1 MIHAFPLVR
10 GRVHEACGPAA
21 VSFAV
26 RVAAQMSGDVIW
38 VREGWRPGG
47 LNPLGMDGLDPARV
61 IVAHTAN
68 QIDTLAVAEEALRDG
83 AVSCVVLELTAQIGL
98 TAGRRLQLAAKD
110 GRATGVCLIPDGAG
124 MGSNATQ
131 TRWRC
136 APVFDDRDSTLQQWD
151 LIKNKSGTNGSW
163 YVRWHAE
170 TRSVTVVPPI
180 GQRSGPAGA
189 PG

>member
-1 MIHAFPLVR
+1 MIHAFPLAR
-10 GRVHEACGPAA
+10 GRVHEACGTAA

-26 RVAAQMSGDVIW
+26 RVAAQSGGDVIW
-38 VREGWRPGG
+38 IREGWRTGQ
-47 LNPLGMDGLDPARV
+47 LNPLGMDGLDPACV
-61 IVAHTAN
+61 IVAQTRN
-68 QIDTLAVAEEALRDG
+68 QIDTLAVAEDALRDG

-98 TAGRRLQLAAKD
+98 TAGRRLQLAAKS
-110 GRATGVCLIPDGAG
+110 GRSTGVCVIPDG

-136 APVFDDRDSTLQQWD
+136 TPVFDDRDSTLQRWD
-151 LIKNKSGTNGSW
+151 LIKNKSGTIGSW
-163 YVRWHAE
+163 YVRWHAK